1 MKLSEIKG
9 ARALTVLADLIDPMS
24 EIIQDEQFKALLK
37 TKEKAKIAKYLLT
50 NHNTNVIK
58 VLALINGE
66 DPATYE
72 PSLLSLPLMLIE
84 LMNDPDVINL
94 FGSQDQTTESAS
106 SGPAM
111 ENTEAK

>member
-9 ARALTVLADLIDPMS
+9 KRALAVLADLIDPVS
-24 EIIQDEQFKALLK
+24 EIIKDENFKALLK
-37 TKEKAKIAKYLLT
+37 TKEKASIAKYLLT
-50 NHNTNVIK
+50 NHDKNVIK
-58 VLALINGE
+58 ILALVNNE
-66 DPATYE
+66 DPETYE
-72 PSLLSLPLMLIE
+72 PNLLSLPLMLLD

-94 FGSQDQTTESAS
+94 FGSQDQTTEFAS